1 MRNDDPMNR
10 PSRPRTVSA
19 VLQLLLAVYAIAS
32 LLHFIHNAESL
43 PDYPGLPPTWT
54 RLGVYAVW
62 VGITAVGLYGW
73 WLLRLGWRFTGLG
86 VVLAYALFGLDSLG
100 HYVVAPMSSHTVAMN
115 ATILAEVVAA
125 AAVFIEAARQLI
137 VHTARIWRRSQQ
149 TQP

>member
-1 MRNDDPMNR
+1 MRNDYPMNR
-10 PSRPRTVSA
+10 PSRPGTVPA
-19 VLQLLLAVYAIAS
+19 LLQLLLAAYAIAS
-32 LLHFIHNAESL
+32 LLHFIHNAEYL

-62 VGITAVGLYGW
+62 AGITAVGLSGW
-73 WLLRLGWRFTGLG
+73 WLLRRGWRITGLF

-115 ATILAEVVAA
+115 ATILVEVMAA

-137 VHTARIWRRSQQ
+137 VHAARIGRRSQQ